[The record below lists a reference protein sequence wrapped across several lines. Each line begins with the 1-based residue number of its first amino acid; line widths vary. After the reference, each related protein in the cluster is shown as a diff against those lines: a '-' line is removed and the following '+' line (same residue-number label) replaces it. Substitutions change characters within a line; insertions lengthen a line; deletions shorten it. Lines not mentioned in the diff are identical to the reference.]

1 MKRGAEMGWP
11 VPHFSALTKA
21 QGLGSTWGQ
30 HFCYAVGARLRNC
43 GFQPSLC
50 QTWLLLKPSDSHVTT
65 SEAKIIPFAPALEL
79 IRNVL

>member
-1 MKRGAEMGWP
+1 MGWP
-11 VPHFSALTKA
+11 VPHFSALIKA